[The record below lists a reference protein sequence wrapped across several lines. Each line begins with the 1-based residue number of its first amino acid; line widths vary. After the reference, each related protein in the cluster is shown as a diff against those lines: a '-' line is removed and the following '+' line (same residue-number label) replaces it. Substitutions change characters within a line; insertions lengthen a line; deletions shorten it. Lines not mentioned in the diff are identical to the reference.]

1 MSSRLPAVGPSL
13 SPLVS
18 IDSQRTS
25 ELRPQERSDRRAPKA
40 SSAMI
45 KVKWDST
52 YKPAANGNG
61 NGNGNGKGNDSSTAT
76 NSSATS
82 ERPTLTALMDG
93 IVISSTS
100 SNVGGTRRP
109 PMPKWDMGTISE
121 DTMPAAFTAASA
133 GWANDRFELTEGG
146 DVRNRASKQRI
157 SKQEIRDHGEEVL
170 RGLIDH
176 VHTRMLQELLFL
188 EQAIPPLEFERS
200 SVESGFDPG
209 ASHTSSSVSSSVR
222 SSSSSI
228 CSTNDGFRMMIDT
241 DEPRCIFHTSKNF
254 SVAEK
259 LLVFVCSFRGL
270 SCGIWSRSVLLKDGV
285 QVGSMLPY
293 FQKAIAA
300 GYGILVM
307 NPNMNTQLMV
317 TQDGTVEKMPI
328 RGSSNAEEHCDHV
341 WRNYIFPSAAHKVHF
356 IAYGYGGV
364 LVTQLI
370 AKYRY
375 ELKSRLGNVAFIES
389 SHKIDPSWNSGF
401 KRFFS
406 QHSISW
412 SRSDFPLN
420 TELSRDATAFAA
432 SNGPSGTG
440 TVTSSDDVFSAT
452 ASSPSSRSPKSPS
465 AAQLTGF
472 GCICLSA
479 GPCEGAN
486 ESPAFTTKAV
496 LDTVFAFLASPTPYE
511 FQRRAARELRLNT
524 LLEEQ
529 QQARV
534 QGHEEHGGHGG
545 RGAHGERG
553 GRAQGDRGGHDHG
566 DRGGGGGDGGRP
578 PRDQQARGRK
588 ESVYDAVLGGA
599 AGNAARELKPREY
612 DSLTIDDFDLLR
624 VVGRGAFGKVMLV
637 RRKVPQQQKGARL
650 LSPRTM
656 MAMGMTPQQIAVA
669 SGSEGGKVYAMK
681 VIKKAAVFAKNQVEH
696 TKTERRILQGV
707 DHPFMVKLR
716 KDGMQ
721 TFCGTPEYIAPELI
735 RRVPYGKAVDYWSLG
750 VLVFEMLAGYTP
762 FYHAN
767 RKRNFQNIVKLPLR
781 FPSEFSDDARSL
793 LRGLI
798 CRNPAK
804 RLGSGPCGAQEIMDH
819 PFFSTVDWEKLYK
832 RDVPV
837 PFRPVVKSDGEVN
850 NVPEFFKRQEVVDSV
865 VSDAPIGKSH
875 VFQGFSYTDPYNL

>member
-1 MSSRLPAVGPSL
+1 
-13 SPLVS
+13 
-18 IDSQRTS
+18 
-25 ELRPQERSDRRAPKA
+25 
-40 SSAMI
+40 MI

-52 YKPAANGNG
+52 YRPTNGP
-61 NGNGNGKGNDSSTAT
+61 
-76 NSSATS
+76 NSSSNAPTTS
-82 ERPTLTALMDG
+82 GERPTLTALMDG
-93 IVISSTS
+93 IVINSSSVS
-100 SNVGGTRRP
+100 SNAGTTRRP

-133 GWANDRFELTEGG
+133 GWSNDRFELTESGE
-146 DVRNRASKQRI
+146 VRNKATRQRI
-157 SKQEIRDHGEEVL
+157 SKQEIREHGEEVL
-170 RGLIDH
+170 RGLIDN

-209 ASHTSSSVSSSVR
+209 ASNAGSSASVSSSVR

-285 QVGSMLPY
+285 RVGSMLPY

-300 GYGILVM
+300 GYGVLVM

-328 RGSSNAEEHCDHV
+328 RGSSNAEDHCDHV

-420 TELSRDATAFAA
+420 TELSRDATAFAT
-432 SNGPSGTG
+432 SGGPSGTG
-440 TVTSSDDVFSAT
+440 TTTSSDDAFSAT
-452 ASSPSSRSPKSPS
+452 SPSSRSPKSPS

-486 ESPAFTTKAV
+486 ESPAYTTKEV

-529 QQARV
+529 QQARTKPPS
-534 QGHEEHGGHGG
+534 
-545 RGAHGERG
+545 AHNG
-553 GRAQGDRGGHDHG
+553 QDI
-566 DRGGGGGDGGRP
+566 GRP
-578 PRDQQARGRK
+578 PRDQPRPRK
-588 ESVYDAVLGGA
+588 QSVYDTVLGGA
-599 AGNAARELKPREY
+599 AGGARELKPREY

-656 MAMGMTPQQIAVA
+656 MAMGMTPQQIAGA
-669 SGSEGGKVYAMK
+669 TGGESGKVYAMK
-681 VIKKAAVFAKNQVEH
+681 VIKKAAVFAKNQ
-696 TKTERRILQGV
+696 
-707 DHPFMVKLR
+707 
-716 KDGMQ
+716 
-721 TFCGTPEYIAPELI
+721 
-735 RRVPYGKAVDYWSLG
+735 
-750 VLVFEMLAGYTP
+750 
-762 FYHAN
+762 
-767 RKRNFQNIVKLPLR
+767 
-781 FPSEFSDDARSL
+781 
-793 LRGLI
+793 
-798 CRNPAK
+798 
-804 RLGSGPCGAQEIMDH
+804 EIMDH
-819 PFFSTVDWEKLYK
+819 PFFAQVDWEKLYK

>member
-1 MSSRLPAVGPSL
+1 MV
-13 SPLVS
+13 
-18 IDSQRTS
+18 
-25 ELRPQERSDRRAPKA
+25 
-40 SSAMI
+40 
-45 KVKWDST
+45 
-52 YKPAANGNG
+52 
-61 NGNGNGKGNDSSTAT
+61 
-76 NSSATS
+76 
-82 ERPTLTALMDG
+82 
-93 IVISSTS
+93 
-100 SNVGGTRRP
+100 
-109 PMPKWDMGTISE
+109 
-121 DTMPAAFTAASA
+121 AAFHGASA
-133 GWANDRFELTEGG
+133 AAAGWSNERFELTDTGE
-146 DVRNRASKQRI
+146 VRNRVTRARI
-157 SKQEIRDHGEEVL
+157 SKHEIRAHGEEVL
-170 RGLIDH
+170 RGLIAT

-200 SVESGFDPG
+200 SVDSRFEPG
-209 ASHTSSSVSSSVR
+209 ASTRRGASRSSVATNGSSGSGCGRRVSVSSSSVR

-241 DEPRCIFHTSKNF
+241 DEPRCIFHTSTNF

-259 LLVFVCSFRGL
+259 LLVYVCSFRGL

-293 FQKAIAA
+293 FQKASAA

-317 TQDGTVEKMPI
+317 TSDGTVEKMPI

-412 SRSDFPLN
+412 SRSDLPLN
-420 TELSRDATAFAA
+420 TELSRDATAFAPGG
-432 SNGPSGTG
+432 GPSGTG
-440 TVTSSDDVFSAT
+440 TVTSSDDGLLANALSQ
-452 ASSPSSRSPKSPS
+452 SSRTPTSPS
-465 AAQLTGF
+465 AKQLTGF

-486 ESPAFTTKAV
+486 ESPAYTTKAV
-496 LDTVFAFLASPTPYE
+496 LETVFAFLASPTPYE

-524 LLEEQ
+524 LLEDQ
-529 QQARV
+529 QQLKPQA
-534 QGHEEHGGHGG
+534 QGGKDGY
-545 RGAHGERG
+545 GEREE
-553 GRAQGDRGGHDHG
+553 QGADRKQL
-566 DRGGGGGDGGRP
+566 
-578 PRDQQARGRK
+578 PRDQSPLPRK
-588 ESVYDAVLGGA
+588 QTVYDTVLGGA
-599 AGNAARELKPREY
+599 AGGASQELKPREY
-612 DSLTIDDFDLLR
+612 DTLTIDDFDLLR

-637 RRKVPQQQKGARL
+637 RRKAQQQQKGARL

-656 MAMGMTPQQIAVA
+656 VAMGMTPQQIAFA
-669 SGSEGGKVYAMK
+669 TGGESGKVYAMK

-716 KDGMQ
+716 YAFQNEAKLYFVMDFYNGGTLHFHLRRAMHFDEVRTRFYSAQLVLAVSHLHTYNIVYRDLKPENILLDDQGFIALTDFGLSHDNFDSKDGMQ

-735 RRVPYGKAVDYWSLG
+735 RRVSYGKAVDYWSLG
-750 VLVFEMLAGYTP
+750 VLIFEMLAGYTP

-781 FPSEFSDDARSL
+781 FPSEFSEDARSL

-819 PFFSTVDWEKLYK
+819 PFFADVDWEKLYK

-837 PFRPVVKSDGEVN
+837 PFRPVVKCDGEVS

-875 VFQGFSYTDPYNL
+875 VFQGFSYTDPCNM

>member
-1 MSSRLPAVGPSL
+1 
-13 SPLVS
+13 
-18 IDSQRTS
+18 
-25 ELRPQERSDRRAPKA
+25 
-40 SSAMI
+40 MI
-45 KVKWDST
+45 KVKWEST
-52 YKPAANGNG
+52 YRPVH
-61 NGNGNGKGNDSSTAT
+61 GKSS
-76 NSSATS
+76 SSASSSSISTS
-82 ERPTLTALMDG
+82 TLISAKHAGITSNERPTLTALMDG
-93 IVISSTS
+93 IVITSTTS
-100 SNVGGTRRP
+100 SSNTTNTYGTNTSRRP
-109 PMPKWDMGTISE
+109 PLPKWDMGTISE
-121 DTMPAAFTAASA
+121 DTMPVAFTAVSTR
-133 GWANDRFELTEGG
+133 WSNDRFELMESGE
-146 DVRNRASKQRI
+146 VRNKATKQRI
-157 SKQEIRDHGEEVL
+157 SKQEIRDHGEEIL
-170 RGLIDH
+170 RGLIDT

-209 ASHTSSSVSSSVR
+209 ASNTGSSASTGSSVR

-259 LLVFVCSFRGL
+259 LLVYVCSFRGL

-317 TQDGTVEKMPI
+317 TPDGTVEKMPI

-389 SHKIDPSWNSGF
+389 SHKIAPLWNSGF

-420 TELSRDATAFAA
+420 TELSRDATAFATTG
-432 SNGPSGTG
+432 GPSGTG
-440 TVTSSDDVFSAT
+440 TTTSSDDVFSSN
-452 ASSPSSRSPKSPS
+452 ASSPRLRSPKSPS

-486 ESPAFTTKAV
+486 ESPAYTTKAV

-529 QQARV
+529 QNSKTKG
-534 QGHEEHGGHGG
+534 QGENGEHGRNGG
-545 RGAHGERG
+545 QDADSR
-553 GRAQGDRGGHDHG
+553 QT
-566 DRGGGGGDGGRP
+566 P
-578 PRDQQARGRK
+578 PDQSLCPKKQ
-588 ESVYDAVLGGA
+588 SVYDTVLGGA
-599 AGNAARELKPREY
+599 AGGGCELKPREY

-656 MAMGMTPQQIAVA
+656 MAMGMTPQQIAGA
-669 SGSEGGKVYAMK
+669 TGGESGKMKKKEEGRE
-681 VIKKAAVFAKNQVEH
+681 IVE
-696 TKTERRILQGV
+696 
-707 DHPFMVKLR
+707 
-716 KDGMQ
+716 
-721 TFCGTPEYIAPELI
+721 
-735 RRVPYGKAVDYWSLG
+735 
-750 VLVFEMLAGYTP
+750 
-762 FYHAN
+762 
-767 RKRNFQNIVKLPLR
+767 
-781 FPSEFSDDARSL
+781 
-793 LRGLI
+793 
-798 CRNPAK
+798 
-804 RLGSGPCGAQEIMDH
+804 
-819 PFFSTVDWEKLYK
+819 
-832 RDVPV
+832 
-837 PFRPVVKSDGEVN
+837 
-850 NVPEFFKRQEVVDSV
+850 
-865 VSDAPIGKSH
+865 
-875 VFQGFSYTDPYNL
+875 

>member
-1 MSSRLPAVGPSL
+1 
-13 SPLVS
+13 
-18 IDSQRTS
+18 
-25 ELRPQERSDRRAPKA
+25 
-40 SSAMI
+40 
-45 KVKWDST
+45 
-52 YKPAANGNG
+52 
-61 NGNGNGKGNDSSTAT
+61 
-76 NSSATS
+76 
-82 ERPTLTALMDG
+82 
-93 IVISSTS
+93 
-100 SNVGGTRRP
+100 
-109 PMPKWDMGTISE
+109 
-121 DTMPAAFTAASA
+121 MPAAFTATSSH
-133 GWANDRFELTEGG
+133 WSNDQFELMESGE
-146 DVRNRASKQRI
+146 VRNKVTKEGI
-157 SKQEIRDHGEEVL
+157 SKQEIRQHGEEIL
-170 RGLIDH
+170 RGLIDT

-209 ASHTSSSVSSSVR
+209 ASTTGSHVSMGSSVR

-259 LLVFVCSFRGL
+259 LLVYVCSFRGL

-317 TQDGTVEKMPI
+317 TSDGTVEKMPI
-328 RGSSNAEEHCDHV
+328 RGSSDAEEHCDHV

-370 AKYRY
+370 AKYRF

-389 SHKIDPSWNSGF
+389 SHKIAPSWNSGF

-406 QHSISW
+406 QHSILW
-412 SRSDFPLN
+412 SRSEFPLN
-420 TELSRDATAFAA
+420 TELSRDATAFTV
-432 SNGPSGTG
+432 SRGPSGIG
-440 TVTSSDDVFSAT
+440 TTSSSDDMLSAN
-452 ASSPSSRSPKSPS
+452 ASSPQSRSPDSS
-465 AAQLTGF
+465 CAAQMSSF

-486 ESPAFTTKAV
+486 ESPAYTTKAV

-511 FQRRAARELRLNT
+511 FQRRAAREMRLDT

-529 QQARV
+529 QQKKANR
-534 QGHEEHGGHGG
+534 QGGY
-545 RGAHGERG
+545 
-553 GRAQGDRGGHDHG
+553 
-566 DRGGGGGDGGRP
+566 GGDGGQDAESECIR
-578 PRDQQARGRK
+578 RDQPLRVPKQPAH
-588 ESVYDAVLGGA
+588 DAVLGGA
-599 AGNAARELKPREY
+599 AGSASRELKPREY

-637 RRKVPQQQKGARL
+637 RRKIPQQRKGARL
-650 LSPRTM
+650 LSPGTM
-656 MAMGMTPQQIAVA
+656 MAMGMTPQQIASA
-669 SGSEGGKVYAMK
+669 TGGENGKVYAMK

-716 KDGMQ
+716 YAFQNDAKLYFVMDFYNGGTLHFHLRRAMHFDEVRTRFYSAQLVLAISHLHTYNIVYRDLKPENILLDDKGFIALTDFGLSHDHFDSKDGMQ

-735 RRVPYGKAVDYWSLG
+735 RRVSYGKAVDYWSLG
-750 VLVFEMLAGYTP
+750 ILIFEMLAGYTP

-804 RLGSGPCGAQEIMDH
+804 RLGSGPCSAQEIMDH
-819 PFFSTVDWEKLYK
+819 PFFSDVDWEKLYK

-850 NVPEFFKRQEVVDSV
+850 NVPEFFKRQEVIDSV